1 MSVKNL
7 RIYQEA
13 ASIADEF
20 SIMVRDWPE
29 IDKEVLARQM
39 CRAADSI
46 SNNIAEGYGRGA
58 TGEKI
63 QFMFYADASA
73 QEARNQIERAAARK
87 LIEEEV
93 GVFYAR
99 RLRALSISI
108 MEFCAA
114 ILDRDPEYKGPAIE
128 RVAKRRAWRLKK
140 VEEADEPEESEE
152 SEDE

>member
-29 IDKEVLARQM
+29 IDKEILAHQM

-46 SNNIAEGYGRGA
+46 SNNIAEGYGRGG

-87 LIEEEV
+87 LIEDDV
-93 GVFYAR
+93 GVFYSR

-108 MEFCAA
+108 IEFCAA
-114 ILDRDPEYKGPAIE
+114 ILERDPEYKGPARE
-128 RVAKRRAWRLKK
+128 RVERRRAWRLKK
-140 VEEADEPEESEE
+140 EETQEGATEQTDAT
-152 SEDE
+152 